1 MLQINVCLLST
12 WTLFHRRRQEE
23 SVDKMR
29 QLLKM
34 LDSQIILDH
43 GGTFGTEEE
52 DSNDAR
58 SGFRPKSRKRLRTSS
73 SSRPRLNYDSDC
85 NNNDEEDDDIT
96 DQRAQ
101 IREEKRRS
109 IIPPPVSPAVSF
121 RTPIFFPHQTKN
133 SKK

>member
-1 MLQINVCLLST
+1 
-12 WTLFHRRRQEE
+12 
-23 SVDKMR
+23 
-29 QLLKM
+29 M

-58 SGFRPKSRKRLRTSS
+58 SGLRPKSRKRLRTSS

-96 DQRAQ
+96 DQSAQ

-109 IIPPPVSPAVSF
+109 IIPPPVSLQLQLQNSNFLP
-121 RTPIFFPHQTKN
+121 PQTEN